1 MLLIL
6 NFSRTNMTLQSAKMI
21 YQACYSDL
29 YQIIGK
35 YR

>member
-1 MLLIL
+1 
-6 NFSRTNMTLQSAKMI
+6 MTLQSAKMI